1 MLKKEDF
8 RTLSTSAQAA
18 LRKVALRAI
27 DKGEKQSDVRWPN
40 LSRLK
45 IKIYEI

>member
-27 DKGEKQSDVRWPN
+27 DKGEKQSDVSN
-40 LSRLK
+40 
-45 IKIYEI
+45 EVAQFV